1 MRPKS
6 DGFLEKAAPFL
17 PVILTSLLYLALM
30 TPGVDP
36 ITTDW
41 AMYVMHA
48 RNIATGHAY
57 ADTLYVYQPET
68 AMYGASTYPTG
79 YSLLLAPIYALF
91 GLNVIA
97 FKIATN
103 LALSLSLWPIYLLNR
118 RYLDLAQS
126 LLLTIAFGFSAAY
139 LSLQDKLGS
148 DPLFQ
153 LVSFA
158 TLVFVI
164 RTFDSGEDL
173 KAPWRSGAVT
183 GLLLAAVEITRPV
196 GLSLAL
202 AVLAYDALNSRRPTR
217 FGVALLAVFIPV
229 LALNGLL
236 AHKDSGYAEQ
246 FVFSIS
252 HAARTLVAYMAG
264 FSDVFANPFSHKL
277 RYALWAVCTPLA
289 VFGFAT
295 HLRKVNPVP
304 ALYSALMLGVLALYW
319 QPNMRY
325 LAPLYPIYLL
335 FAALGLNRFML
346 NVPMQWKRPAQAV
359 AIAGLLVALVLS
371 LAAVR
376 PNPDTLITEPSFE
389 RLAGY
394 LRANAAMHD
403 LTVFWNARVLALAA
417 DRPSSAYPSASP
429 IYQNSSPDKVLSYLN
444 RIRPGYVVLDGGFP
458 QDEQY
463 LAEAVA
469 KAPARFDTV
478 YQNARFRLM
487 RYQPSASAN

>member
-1 MRPKS
+1 MRPQS
-6 DGFLEKAAPFL
+6 GGFLERFAPFL
-17 PVILTSLLYLALM
+17 PVALTTLLYLGLM

-57 ADTLYVYQPET
+57 ANTLYVYQPET

-79 YSLLLAPIYALF
+79 YSLLLAPIYAMF
-91 GLNVIA
+91 GLNIIA

-103 LALSLSLWPIYLLNR
+103 FALSLSLWPIYLLNR
-118 RYLDLAQS
+118 RYLGLAQS
-126 LLLTIAFGFSAAY
+126 LLLTTAFGFSAAY

-148 DPLFQ
+148 DALFQ

-158 TLVFVI
+158 ALVFVV
-164 RTFDSGEDL
+164 RTFDSGEDV
-173 KAPWRSGAVT
+173 KSPWRAGALT

-202 AVLAYDALNSRRPTR
+202 AVLAYDALNRRRPTR
-217 FGVALLAVFIPV
+217 FSFAMLAVFIPA

-246 FVFSIS
+246 FVFSIG
-252 HAARTLVAYMAG
+252 HAVRTLVAYLAG

-289 VFGFAT
+289 MFGFVT
-295 HLRKVNPVP
+295 YLRKVNPVP
-304 ALYSALMLGVLALYW
+304 ALYTACMLGVLALYW

-335 FAALGLNRFML
+335 FAALGFNRL
-346 NVPMQWKRPAQAV
+346 LLTAPMPRKRIAQAA
-359 AIAGLLVALVLS
+359 AIAGLLLAPMLG
-371 LAAVR
+371 LAAIR
-376 PNPDTLITEPSFE
+376 PNTDTLITDPSFKE
-389 RLAGY
+389 LAEY
-394 LRANAAMHD
+394 VRANAAPHD
-403 LTVFWNARVLALAA
+403 LIVFWNARVLALAS

-429 IYQNSSPDKVLSYLN
+429 IYRDSSPDKVLSYLD
-444 RIRPGYVVLDGGFP
+444 RIHPAYVVLDGGFP
-458 QDEQY
+458 QDERY
-463 LAEAVA
+463 LAEAIV

-487 RYQPSASAN
+487 RYQPGTSAN